1 MLFQV
6 FAGKVVGAFKT
17 GLGAVGTGAAKV
29 GGGLKAGLAGAGKGA
44 QAERIASVYG
54 MVHLSTGELLRSAI
68 SSGNDLGAKA
78 KEIIDRGELISDDI
92 IVRIVDARMHE
103 GDCSKGVIL
112 DGFPRT
118 LVQAE
123 ALDEI
128 LTGKGQS
135 LDHVIEIEVDEVALF
150 ARIENRASERRRTGT
165 ARSDDSAEILRKRLE
180 VYHQNSAP
188 LLPYYRAKGLLRSV
202 DGMVSIESVATQI
215 DNLLG

>member
-1 MLFQV
+1 MNIVLF
-6 FAGKVVGAFKT
+6 GAP
-17 GLGAVGTGAAKV
+17 
-29 GGGLKAGLAGAGKGA
+29 GAGKGA
-44 QAERIASVYG
+44 QAERIASLYG
-54 MVHLSTGELLRSAI
+54 MIHLSTGEMLRSAI
-68 SSGNDLGAKA
+68 SSGSGLGVRA
-78 KEIIDRGELISDDI
+78 KEVIDRGELISDDI
-92 IVRIVDARMHE
+92 IVKIVDARMDE
-103 GDCSKGVIL
+103 DDCANGVIL

-118 LVQAE
+118 VAQAE
-123 ALDEI
+123 ALDEM
-128 LTGKGQS
+128 LAGKGLT

-202 DGMVSIESVATQI
+202 DGMVSIEGVATQI